1 MTFQSHANLNHS
13 AKLCQRVQQPRQQR
27 MRLPAGRRSPGGSIG
42 SSPTKGCPRPETQA
56 PRKAETHA
64 PNPSLP
70 STLKSTEV
78 QVDVP
83 TMGWMW
89 QVGSNATASGSQAAS
104 ASPRH
109 MPSAVSTVA
118 NLYEDRIKAKKSLG
132 QNFLTDDG
140 VLQDIVVA
148 AGVGPGDL
156 VLEVGPGTGNLTKHL
171 LAAGAHVTAV
181 EKDDTLYGRLQ
192 DEYRNVPELSL
203 VHGDALKVG
212 LEEVIRGMLMQER
225 QAAPPCAHPPAETCV
240 AVAELATGP
249 TSAATPDPEPSTS
262 AAAVTPSRPNSTSG
276 SRPGKAA
283 AASNGDGGGSG
294 GGGGG
299 GRSRKVKVVANLPY
313 NITKDLLLLLLP
325 LGDLISD
332 LHIMIQHEA
341 AVRLTERTP
350 GGPEWRAANIRTL
363 FYSRPRYRFRISRV
377 KYDPVPGVD
386 GALVTFS
393 LLPPG
398 ARPAVPSERAFHAL
412 VVKAF
417 SERRKKMRNSL
428 QPLHSSNQ
436 VEAALA
442 GCGLNVDAR
451 AQDLTLEQFVTLSC
465 HLHQQTVAEGM
476 GLLRHPRQPEEL
488 DQDMG
493 RGWDEA

>member
-1 MTFQSHANLNHS
+1 MTFQSHAHLSHNNQ
-13 AKLCQRVQQPRQQR
+13 LCQRVHQSQQQR
-27 MRLPAGRRSPGGSIG
+27 MRLSAGRRTPGGSTG
-42 SSPTKGCPRPETQA
+42 SIPTKGRSRPEIKA
-56 PRKAETHA
+56 PRKAETRA
-64 PNPSLP
+64 PNPSLLP
-70 STLKSTEV
+70 IINPTEE
-78 QVDVP
+78 QVNLP
-83 TMGWMW
+83 NLGWMW
-89 QVGSNATASGSQAAS
+89 QVGNHPTAGESQGAS

-118 NLYEDRIKAKKSLG
+118 NLYEDRIKAKRSLG

-192 DEYRNVPELSL
+192 EEYRNVPGLAL
-203 VHGDALKVG
+203 IHGDALKVG
-212 LEEVIRGMLMQER
+212 LEEAIRGMLMQER
-225 QAAPPCAHPPAETCV
+225 QAEPPRAHPQSETYV
-240 AVAELATGP
+240 GAAELATGP
-249 TSAATPDPEPSTS
+249 TSAATDPETSTS
-262 AAAVTPSRPNSTSG
+262 TARAATTPPRQNSTSEAW
-276 SRPGKAA
+276 SRKTATA
-283 AASNGDGGGSG
+283 NSGDAGRGGSG
-294 GGGGG
+294 GE
-299 GRSRKVKVVANLPY
+299 RSRKIKVVANLPY

-332 LHIMIQHEA
+332 LHVMIQHEA

-363 FYSRPRYRFRISRV
+363 FYCKPRYRFRISRL

-398 ARPAVPSERAFHAL
+398 ARHAVPSERAFHAL

-451 AQDLTLEQFVTLSC
+451 AQDLTLEQFVTLSR
-465 HLHQQTVAEGM
+465 HLHQQTLAEGM
-476 GLLRHPRQPEEL
+476 DLLPNPRHPEALGQGEE
-488 DQDMG
+488 QG
-493 RGWDEA
+493 

>member
-1 MTFQSHANLNHS
+1 MTFQLHAHLSHNNQ
-13 AKLCQRVQQPRQQR
+13 LCQRVHQPQQQR
-27 MRLPAGRRSPGGSIG
+27 MRVSAGRRTPGGSTG
-42 SSPTKGCPRPETQA
+42 SNPTKGRSRPETKA
-56 PRKAETHA
+56 PRKAETCA
-64 PNPSLP
+64 PNPSL
-70 STLKSTEV
+70 L
-78 QVDVP
+78 P
-83 TMGWMW
+83 TMNTTEEQVNLPNLGWMW
-89 QVGSNATASGSQAAS
+89 QVGNNPTAGGSQGPS
-104 ASPRH
+104 ASPSH
-109 MPSAVSTVA
+109 MPSAVSTIA
-118 NLYEDRIKAKKSLG
+118 NLYEDRIKAKRSLG

-192 DEYRNVPELSL
+192 GEYRNVSELAL
-203 VHGDALKVG
+203 IHGDALQVG
-212 LEEVIRGMLMQER
+212 LEEVIRGMLMQGR
-225 QAAPPCAHPPAETCV
+225 QAAPPRAHPQAETY
-240 AVAELATGP
+240 AEAAELATGP
-249 TSAATPDPEPSTS
+249 TSAATEPETSTS
-262 AAAVTPSRPNSTSG
+262 TAAPAMTPSRQNFTSG
-276 SRPGKAA
+276 TWTRKTDPVNSGHV
-283 AASNGDGGGSG
+283 GGGGSG
-294 GGGGG
+294 GE
-299 GRSRKVKVVANLPY
+299 RSRKVKVVANLPY

-363 FYSRPRYRFRISRV
+363 FYCKPRYRFRISRL

-451 AQDLTLEQFVTLSC
+451 AQNLTLEQFVTLSWR
-465 HLHQQTVAEGM
+465 LHQQTLAEGM
-476 GLLRHPRQPEEL
+476 DLLQNPRRPEAL
-488 DQDMG
+488 GQDE
-493 RGWDEA
+493 EA